1 MISRCTTMMAMVAVL
16 IGLLVAQQ
24 AEGFTSP
31 VVVSTTPK
39 TMPNN
44 HVQER
49 SSTTTATPGSSS
61 STSLGIYGQHG
72 YDRGWNYDYG
82 GGLAY
87 GTDQYRQ
94 RYNDGYNGGVNLS
107 YNGYSQQTNVS
118 RNRGRL
124 GGGYGGYG
132 RGGYYDDDYYGGG
145 GYGGYGGYGGMS
157 GGYGRGGYG
166 RCVLFLQCLLPWN
179 LVRAFFSS
187 RDFSFPLCLSLFSLT
202 FLLPSTFPAPFA
214 LLQL

>member
-1 MISRCTTMMAMVAVL
+1 MISRCTMMMAAVAGL

-39 TMPNN
+39 TMPHNG
-44 HVQER
+44 VQER
-49 SSTTTATPGSSS
+49 SSTTTTSSSS
-61 STSLGIYGQHG
+61 STSLGIYGAYG

-124 GGGYGGYG
+124 GGGY
-132 RGGYYDDDYYGGG
+132 
-145 GYGGYGGYGGMS
+145 YGGM
-157 GGYGRGGYG
+157 
-166 RCVLFLQCLLPWN
+166 
-179 LVRAFFSS
+179 
-187 RDFSFPLCLSLFSLT
+187 
-202 FLLPSTFPAPFA
+202 
-214 LLQL
+214 

>member
-1 MISRCTTMMAMVAVL
+1 MISRCTMMMATVAVL
-16 IGLLVAQQ
+16 IGLLVPQL

-31 VVVSTTPK
+31 VVVSATPK

-49 SSTTTATPGSSS
+49 SSTTATTPGSSS
-61 STSLGIYGQHG
+61 SSSLGIYGQYG

-124 GGGYGGYG
+124 GGY
-132 RGGYYDDDYYGGG
+132 
-145 GYGGYGGYGGMS
+145 GYGGM
-157 GGYGRGGYG
+157 
-166 RCVLFLQCLLPWN
+166 
-179 LVRAFFSS
+179 
-187 RDFSFPLCLSLFSLT
+187 
-202 FLLPSTFPAPFA
+202 
-214 LLQL
+214 